1 MKTLLALLLLVP
13 AFAWSQEAPRTWQ
26 KGLTIL
32 KDGVPRYVEYLPAAT
47 GKTTLVFTNGLVYDL
62 RRWQDLTAKLESKG
76 YGIVLYYFRGQ
87 HRTLL
92 AETQQNGKPNFFST
106 GLEGGD
112 FTDELYQLT
121 ESLGLQKTVVVGLSY
136 GAHIAARYAEAHPDR
151 VERLVF
157 LAPLVVSL
165 DKYDANGA
173 WIMQS
178 LEWIK
183 LWWGPF
189 LGPYF
194 YESAYRQIYS
204 TYLNQRLVPDRVPE
218 ELREIPETYKESVF
232 HLIRAVRD
240 FDLRELTFKKLPEG
254 SVTYIL
260 AHEDEKRAFE
270 DQLKAARN
278 VAKGRLQQLIY
289 MPDSSHAIPDSQ
301 GAAAG
306 EILDLLIQNDVRL
319 PSGGASILDGEQL
332 RPWTEAP

>member
-1 MKTLLALLLLVP
+1 MRTLFALLLLIP
-13 AFAWSQEAPRTWQ
+13 AWSWAQAPRTWQ
-26 KGLTIL
+26 KGLTTL
-32 KDGVPRYVEYLPAAT
+32 NDGVPRYVEYLPAAP
-47 GKTTLVFTNGLVYDL
+47 GKSTLVFTNGLVYDL
-62 RRWQDLTAKLESKG
+62 RRWRDLTAKLEEKG
-76 YGIVLYYFRGQ
+76 YGVVLYYFRGQ

-92 AETQQNGKPNFFST
+92 AETETFGKPKFFRD

-112 FTDELYQLT
+112 FTDELFQLT
-121 ESLGLQKTVVVGLSY
+121 EALGLKKTTVVGLSY
-136 GAHIAARYAEAHPDR
+136 GAHIAARYADAHPDR

-165 DKYDANGA
+165 DKYDAQGA

-178 LEWIK
+178 LDWIK

-204 TYLNQRLVPDRVPE
+204 SYLAQRILPDRVPE
-218 ELREIPETYKESVF
+218 ELREIPDIYRESVF
-232 HLIRAVRD
+232 HLIRAVRS
-240 FDLRELTFKKLPEG
+240 FDLRELEFKKLPAG

-260 AHEDEKRAFE
+260 AQEDEKRAFE

-278 VAKGRLQQLIY
+278 VSPGRLQQLIY
-289 MPDSSHAIPDSQ
+289 MPNSSHAIPDSQ
-301 GAAAG
+301 GAAAAHL
-306 EILDLLIQNDVRL
+306 LDLLIRDDARL
-319 PSGGASILDGEQL
+319 QRGGASILDGDTL